1 MPDGLVEYA
10 QKSGQKLIHISVANK
25 PPIEELMAEGML
37 AIEGGAFWAAVD
49 VIPRIG
55 EFIRTQNGK
64 LCKVT
69 LVAHS
74 VLPLDLSND
83 KRAFTLVPWVAA
95 VLDENEDSVTEA
107 D

>member
-10 QKSGQKLIHISVANK
+10 QKSGQKLVHISLSNK
-25 PPIEELMAEGML
+25 PPIEQLMAEGMS
-37 AIEGGAFWAAVD
+37 AIEGGAFWAVVD

-83 KRAFTLVPWVAA
+83 SNAFTFLPWVVA
-95 VLDENEDSVTEA
+95 VLDEKEAPATEA

>member
-1 MPDGLVEYA
+1 MPDGLAEYA
-10 QKSGQKLIHISVANK
+10 QASGQKLIHISLASK
-25 PPIEELMAEGML
+25 PPIARLKAEGMS
-37 AIEGGAFWAAVD
+37 AIEGGAFWAVVD

-69 LVAHS
+69 LVVHS
-74 VLPLDLSND
+74 VLPLDLSNG

-95 VLDENEDSVTEA
+95 VLDEKEDSAAGA